1 MRRLM
6 GMLSNTEVLRLK
18 LSTIPAPLLRDF
30 AQSNSIEGRR
40 AIELVKN
47 LISANIDP
55 NQVDTFIKEEYS
67 KKAKARQA
75 ETSDDDLLKELHKV
89 ETFQWGVVQGQLDS
103 KIQVQYVRKYH
114 RYENL
119 LTHVENELYGS
130 VKDYVICTWYN
141 HWTTVIMEDLISS
154 HTKIIPTLKN
164 IKGVDLFF
172 DGQPFDLK
180 TTYMPAGYPNPAN
193 AISDPKEL
201 AVWLYE
207 NQGAQRF
214 GADNRLFVIVHD
226 TQKPEDS
233 WKIKR
238 DINFIK
244 QNIGRF
250 FEQETISEEDEIVFN
265 FQRTSYTAIT
275 KILFIV
281 K

>member
-1 MRRLM
+1 M
-6 GMLSNTEVLRLK
+6 
-18 LSTIPAPLLRDF
+18 
-30 AQSNSIEGRR
+30 
-40 AIELVKN
+40 
-47 LISANIDP
+47 
-55 NQVDTFIKEEYS
+55 KEWRYE
-67 KKAKARQA
+67 KAKARQA

-89 ETFQWGVVQGQLDS
+89 KTFQWGVVQGQLDS

-154 HTKIIPTLKN
+154 HPKIIPTLKN

-180 TTYMPAGYPNPAN
+180 TTYMPAGYTNPAN

-226 TQKPEDS
+226 KQKPEDS

>member
-1 MRRLM
+1 M
-6 GMLSNTEVLRLK
+6 GMLSNAEVLRLK
-18 LSTIPAPLLRDF
+18 LATIPAPLLRDF
-30 AQSNSIEGRR
+30 AQSNSVEGKK
-40 AIELVKN
+40 AGELIKN
-47 LISANIDP
+47 LIISNIDP
-55 NQVDTFIKEEYS
+55 QQVDRFIKEQYS
-67 KKAKARQA
+67 KKAKERQA
-75 ETSDDDLLKELHKV
+75 DISDDELLKELHKV

-119 LTHVENELYGS
+119 LSHVEDELYGS

-141 HWTTVIMEDLISS
+141 HWTTVIIEDLISS
-154 HTKIIPTLKN
+154 HSKVIPTLKN

-180 TTYMPAGYPNPAN
+180 TTYMPAGYSNAASALSNPQ
-193 AISDPKEL
+193 EL
-201 AVWLYE
+201 AIWLYE

-214 GADNRLFVIVHD
+214 GADNRLFVILHD

-244 QNIGRF
+244 QKIDRF
-250 FEQETISEEDEIVFN
+250 FEEETISEEDEIVFN
-265 FQRTSYTAIT
+265 FQRQSYTAIT
-275 KILFIV
+275 KVFLIV

>member
-1 MRRLM
+1 M

-18 LSTIPAPLLRDF
+18 LATMPAPLLRDF
-30 AQSNSIEGRR
+30 AQSNSVEGKK
-40 AIELVKN
+40 AGELIKN
-47 LISANIDP
+47 LIISNIDP
-55 NQVDTFIKEEYS
+55 QQVDRFIKEQYS
-67 KKAKARQA
+67 KKAKERQA
-75 ETSDDDLLKELHKV
+75 DISDDELLKELHKV
-89 ETFQWGVVQGQLDS
+89 KTFQWGVVQGQLDN

-119 LTHVENELYGS
+119 LSHVENELYGS

-141 HWTTVIMEDLISS
+141 HWTTVIIEDLISS
-154 HTKIIPTLKN
+154 HPKIIPTLKN
-164 IKGVDLFF
+164 VKGVDLFF

-180 TTYMPAGYPNPAN
+180 TTYMPAGYSN
-193 AISDPKEL
+193 AASAICNPKEL
-201 AVWLYE
+201 AIWLYE

-214 GADNRLFVIVHD
+214 GADNRLFVILHD

-238 DINFIK
+238 DINFIRQK
-244 QNIGRF
+244 IDRF

-265 FQRTSYTAIT
+265 FQRQSYTAIT
-275 KILFIV
+275 KVLLIV

>member
-1 MRRLM
+1 MRY
-6 GMLSNTEVLRLK
+6 E
-18 LSTIPAPLLRDF
+18 
-30 AQSNSIEGRR
+30 
-40 AIELVKN
+40 
-47 LISANIDP
+47 
-55 NQVDTFIKEEYS
+55 
-67 KKAKARQA
+67 KAKARQA
-75 ETSDDDLLKELHKV
+75 EISDNDLLKELHKV
-89 ETFQWGVVQGQLDS
+89 KTFQWGVVQGQLDN

-154 HTKIIPTLKN
+154 HPKIIPTLKN

-180 TTYMPAGYPNPAN
+180 TTYMPAGYPNPVN
-193 AISDPKEL
+193 ARSEPKEL

-226 TQKPEDS
+226 TQKPGDS

-244 QNIGRF
+244 QNIDRF

-265 FQRTSYTAIT
+265 FQRKSYTAIT